1 MPPAV
6 IAGVGAA
13 ASIGGAV
20 IGAKSAKK
28 AASTA
33 ADAQVTAA
41 RETNALARDIYGR
54 NSANFQ
60 PFMQSGQRANA
71 LLDAFI
77 HGGPVNYPQPANGN
91 APQAAP
97 GYQPQPSMYDYVN
110 NPGTPRYVAGANDAW
125 FGDEMQGSYAPGYS
139 GHVLHGAPQD
149 GVTADAQTPTAQ
161 NAWDTFRNSTNYN
174 FRLNEGMNALNS
186 GWAGAGA
193 LQSGA
198 AMKDAIRY
206 GQNFASNELGNYL
219 SLLQG
224 QQALGAGSASSLAG
238 VGNDF
243 LSSVTANNRMS
254 ADALS
259 NAALL
264 RGQANQNMFGGIAN
278 VLGGFASSFGKPY

>member
-1 MPPAV
+1 MPAPV
-6 IAGVGAA
+6 IAGIGAA
-13 ASIGGAV
+13 ASIGGSI
-20 IGAKSAKK
+20 IGASGAKK

-60 PFMQSGQRANA
+60 PFMASGQRANA

-77 HGGPVNYPQPANGN
+77 YGGPVNAPQPTNMN
-91 APQAAP
+91 APMGTGGQFQTQGGGFA
-97 GYQPQPSMYDYVN
+97 QPFNLS
-110 NPGTPRYVAGANDAW
+110 AGGIYT
-125 FGDEMQGSYAPGYS
+125 GDEMQGNYGGALPGTVPGYAPQP
-139 GHVLHGAPQD
+139 VPGAITASVQPQ
-149 GVTADAQTPTAQ
+149 TAQ
-161 NAWDTFRNSTNYN
+161 SAWDQFRNSSNYQ
-174 FRLNEGMNALNS
+174 FRLGEGMNALNS

-198 AMKDAIRY
+198 AMRDAIRY
-206 GQNFASNELGNYL
+206 GQNFASNELNNYL

-278 VLGGFASSFGKPY
+278 ALGGFASSFGKPY